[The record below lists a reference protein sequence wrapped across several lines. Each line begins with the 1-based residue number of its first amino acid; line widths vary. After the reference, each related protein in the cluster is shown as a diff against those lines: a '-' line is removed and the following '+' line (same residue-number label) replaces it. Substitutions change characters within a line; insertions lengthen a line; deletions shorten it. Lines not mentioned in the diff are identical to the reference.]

1 MGYCFQGARLEAK
14 AALRW
19 LGRCKGTLQHRASI
33 SVVREGYIVLWCG
46 LFVVCVC
53 VFADLGL
60 LSGCKIGNEGC
71 VALAGALQGHSA
83 LQSIDLSSASGIF
96 CCLVWEMKLMRRW
109 RVVHFRYIVF
119 VFLVFL
125 FL

>member
-1 MGYCFQGARLEAK
+1 MRDIL
-14 AALRW
+14 
-19 LGRCKGTLQHRASI
+19 
-33 SVVREGYIVLWCG
+33 
-46 LFVVCVC
+46 LFGVGCEVCVIEC
-53 VFADLGL
+53 L
-60 LSGCKIGNEGC
+60 LNGELFSGCEIGSEGC

-96 CCLVWEMKLMRRW
+96 CCLVWEMKLMRRR
-109 RVVHFRYIVF
+109 RVVHFRFIVF